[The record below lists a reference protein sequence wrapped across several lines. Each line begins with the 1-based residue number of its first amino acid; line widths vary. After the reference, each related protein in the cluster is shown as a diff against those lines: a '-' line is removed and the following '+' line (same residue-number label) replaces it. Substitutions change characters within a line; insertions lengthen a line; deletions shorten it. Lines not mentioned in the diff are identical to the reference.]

1 MNIVDKYWKKYE
13 GNSLHYMLEDNFF
26 VEDANFLLSCNDKG
40 LSKQA
45 PKTKERV

>member
-13 GNSLHYMLEDNFF
+13 GNSLHYMLQI
-26 VEDANFLLSCNDKG
+26 EDANFLISCNDKG

-45 PKTKERV
+45 PKTKVRV

>member
-1 MNIVDKYWKKYE
+1 
-13 GNSLHYMLEDNFF
+13 MLQNNFF

-45 PKTKERV
+45 PKSNIRV